1 MWVLP
6 LLVSPHPLIH
16 HPQTSLTHHNQGYAG
31 LLLGFLFLTLAIA
44 SGLYYLSE
52 LVEEHSVLARKT
64 LSRMIYAVIT
74 FQILLTAIDRLPL
87 TLSALSIASHILYHQ
102 NLRRFPWVKLT
113 DPIFLASCVLV
124 LINHYAWYRHF
135 SAPPSV
141 PVRYN
146 FYDRP
151 SVPSFTEIASFFG
164 LQVWLVPFAL
174 FVSLSAGENV
184 LPSMGSEYAT
194 GAGSSFVSPGSV
206 PGSDGR
212 GGRKRAGTQNAGM
225 AKAAV
230 NGVVEWIGDTGELL
244 GVWKG
249 GKTRPL

>member
-6 LLVSPHPLIH
+6 LLVSHIHSHCMNPTNNPH
-16 HPQTSLTHHNQGYAG
+16 QGYAG

-64 LSRMIYAVIT
+64 LSRMIYAVVAT
-74 FQILLTAIDRLPL
+74 QLLLTVIDKLPL
-87 TLSALSIASHILYHQ
+87 SLSALSIASHILYHQ

-113 DPIFLASCVLV
+113 DPIFLVSCVLV

-135 SAPPSV
+135 STPPT
-141 PVRYN
+141 PPTRYN
-146 FYDRP
+146 FYDQP

-206 PGSDGR
+206 PGSDG
-212 GGRKRAGTQNAGM
+212 GSGRKRAGTQNAGM

-230 NGVVEWIGDTGELL
+230 NGVVEWIGETGELL
-244 GVWKG
+244 GAWKG
-249 GKTRPL
+249 EKTRPL